1 MEHETR
7 HKTHAGPRSADANA
21 GIGRRRL
28 LQLGGGA
35 ALMGAAGLPVIAQ
48 AQAQAQAP
56 APASAPNFP
65 THAMR
70 FIVPFPPGS
79 GTDITARLFARSIGD
94 LTSQPVTVE
103 NKPGGNGF
111 IGVQTALNPP
121 HDGHTV
127 FIGSNSTLTTNAAT
141 FRKLPYDPI
150 ADFAPITL
158 LSRGACLVIVPA
170 NSAHRTLA
178 DLVAEARKRPGKL
191 NYASGSMSYTL
202 YSEWFNEMAK
212 IKTAGINYKGAGE
225 AVNAVMTGEVD
236 FAVVDATGAN
246 ELARSGR
253 VRALAFTAP
262 QRSIVLPDVP
272 AIGEAGWPDYLAVNW
287 VAATVSSKTPPAV
300 VERLG
305 VLFAKAAQTPE
316 IQAYY
321 RKQGT
326 ELIMSSAAELRRYQT
341 DEIGRWKRL
350 VGITGI
356 ELQ

>member
-1 MEHETR
+1 MKD
-7 HKTHAGPRSADANA
+7 KTHARPQQA

-35 ALMGAAGLPVIAQ
+35 ALMGAGGLPVLAHAQGQ
-48 AQAQAQAP
+48 AQA
-56 APASAPNFP
+56 FP
-65 THAMR
+65 SHAMR

-79 GTDITARLFARSIGD
+79 GTDITARLFAKGIGD
-94 LTSQPVTVE
+94 LTGQPVTVE

-158 LSRGACLVIVPA
+158 LSRGACLFIVPA
-170 NSAHRTLA
+170 SSAYRTL
-178 DLVAEARKRPGKL
+178 DQLVADARKRPGKL

-287 VAATVSSKTPPAV
+287 VAAAVSSRTPPAA

-305 VLFAKAAQTPE
+305 ALFAKAAQTPE

-341 DEIGRWKRL
+341 EEIGRWKRL

>member
-1 MEHETR
+1 MSDFSR
-7 HKTHAGPRSADANA
+7 D
-21 GIGRRRL
+21 RRRL
-28 LQLGGGA
+28 LLGTGA
-35 ALMGAAGLPVIAQ
+35 ALAGAASLPTLAQ
-48 AQAQAQAP
+48 AQA
-56 APASAPNFP
+56 FP
-65 THAMR
+65 SHAMR

-79 GTDITARLFARSIGD
+79 GTDITARLFAKSIGD
-94 LTSQPVTVE
+94 LSGQAVTVE

-170 NSAHRTLA
+170 ASAHRSLA
-178 DLVAEARKRPGKL
+178 DLVADARKRPGKL

-225 AVNAVMTGEVD
+225 AVNAVLTGEVD

-246 ELARSGR
+246 ELARSSR
-253 VRALAFTAP
+253 VRPLAFTAP
-262 QRSIVLPDVP
+262 KRSIVLPEVP
-272 AIGEAGWPDYLAVNW
+272 TVGEAGYPDYLAFNW
-287 VAATVSSKTPPAV
+287 VAAAVSSKAPPAAL
-300 VERLG
+300 EQLG
-305 VLFAKAAQTPE
+305 ALFAKAAQTPE

-326 ELIMSSAAELRRYQT
+326 ELIMSSAPELRRYQAE
-341 DEIGRWKRL
+341 EIERWKRL
-350 VGITGI
+350 MGITGI